1 MEKIQELVKKLSEA
15 NAEYRRGKPMMSD
28 QEFDELERQLFE
40 LDPENDWFKKGMQD
54 ETPKD
59 RKVKLP
65 VKMMSLNK
73 VKTIDE
79 LVEWAKQFK
88 SNLVITPKLDGL
100 SVGFYCGA
108 NPSTAFTRG
117 DGETGQ
123 DCSFH
128 FSYIGNK
135 VMSEHIDGG
144 LVRGEIIFTNHNFQ
158 KFKQRHPEAKNSRN
172 SATGLINGDF
182 DREKIVDYN
191 NLSVICYRYAYDEEL
206 DKEEQLKLLNDHCTP
221 ECEIPYIL
229 CSVEDLQKE
238 GIKDVLFR
246 LFNEWRDT
254 FPMDGLVFDVNS
266 GQERLK
272 AGHGANGN
280 PNYAIAYKDPEF
292 SEKGRVQVDHLELQL
307 NREGVVTPV
316 VYFTNP
322 VNLSG
327 ADIQKV
333 NGINM
338 KYIHDWGIFD
348 RHILSVVRSGEVIPK
363 IVEVNGV
370 KIPFRDEFKSDKEY
384 KKAYQKALE
393 ERQAQQD
400 YKMFK
405 EIVDMS
411 VWKCPFC
418 HHELEWDENHI
429 QMVCKNPDCDERKF
443 QSVVQFCKIAG
454 MKDCGE
460 ESLRSLWNAGLIHEI
475 ADLFKLQVKDFL
487 SVMRGWG
494 EVSIDN
500 LLSEVK
506 RIKSTLPFAQIAH
519 ASGMFGGLGQKTI
532 QMIVDKV
539 GMNDE
544 LDLIKLKSIEELCE
558 IEGVQE
564 TTAKQF
570 NKGLTE
576 FYESELSNIIAF
588 SYIQSPVL
596 STSGTMAGQIVCFTG
611 FRSAELKKQIEEAG
625 GQVVDSV
632 TKKTTLLL
640 VKDESE
646 ESSKTKK
653 AKELGI
659 PILSF
664 SVFDIEN
671 PPSLKV

>member
-1 MEKIQELVKKLSEA
+1 MDKQELVQKLSEA
-15 NAEYRRGKPMMSD
+15 NAEYRRGKPIMSD
-28 QEFDELERQLFE
+28 QEFDELEKQLFE
-40 LDPENDWFKKGMQD
+40 LDPENDWFKSGVND
-54 ETPKD
+54 ETPRD

-65 VKMMSLNK
+65 FPMMSLNK

-79 LVEWAKQFK
+79 LIAWAKQFK
-88 SNLVITPKLDGL
+88 SDFVITPKLDGL
-100 SVGFYCGA
+100 SVGFYCGSEE
-108 NPSTAFTRG
+108 PKAFTRG
-117 DGETGQ
+117 NGEIGQ
-123 DCSFH
+123 DCTPQ
-128 FSYIGNK
+128 FSHIINK
-135 VMSEHIDGG
+135 VWSQHINEGFA
-144 LVRGEIIFTNHNFQ
+144 RGEIIFTNHNFQ
-158 KFKQRHPEAKNSRN
+158 KFKARHQEAKNSRN

-182 DREKIVDYN
+182 DREKIVDYSD
-191 NLSVICYRYAYDEEL
+191 LSVICYRYTDGREEL
-206 DKEEQLKLLNDHCTP
+206 DKVDQLKKLNECCVP
-221 ECEIPYIL
+221 ECEIPYIT

-238 GIKDVLFR
+238 GIKDLLFK

-254 FPMDGLVFDVNS
+254 FPMDGLVFDANS
-266 GQERLK
+266 GRERLK
-272 AGHGANGN
+272 AGITANGN

-292 SEKGRVQVDHLELQL
+292 SEKGDVQVDHIELQL
-307 NREGVVTPV
+307 NREGVATPV
-316 VYFTNP
+316 VYFMNS

-338 KYIHDWGIFD
+338 QYIHEWGIFD
-348 RHILSVVRSGEVIPK
+348 RQKLTIVRSGEVIPK
-363 IVEVNGV
+363 IVAVNGI
-370 KIPFRDEFKSDKEY
+370 KIPFRDEYKSDKEY
-384 KKAYQKALE
+384 KIAYKQALK
-393 ERQAQQD
+393 ERHEQLD
-400 YKMFK
+400 YRLFK
-405 EIVDMS
+405 DMIDVS

-418 HHELEWDENHI
+418 LEELHWDENHV
-429 QMVCKNPDCDERKF
+429 QMVCTNPDCDERKF

-460 ESLRSLWNAGLIHEI
+460 DSLKGLWKAGMIHEI
-475 ADLFKLQVKDFL
+475 ADLFKLQTKDVL
-487 SVMRGWG
+487 SIRGWR
-494 EVSIDN
+494 EQSINN
-500 LLSEVK
+500 LLNEAK

-539 GMNDE
+539 DMNDE

-564 TTAKQF
+564 TTAQQF
-570 NKGLTE
+570 NEGLRK
-576 FYESELSNIIAF
+576 FYESELSNIITF

-611 FRSAELKKQIEEAG
+611 FRSAELKSQIEQEG

-640 VKDESE
+640 VKDLNE

-659 PILSF
+659 PIMDKDSF
-664 SVFDIEN
+664 KI
-671 PPSLKV
+671 